1 MKNRVLR
8 AIMVLCI
15 AAICGISTLHA
26 QEQQEKKIAYNFINE
41 YGFFLGKNVGWTGVF
56 VNSIAFKQ
64 NDLLGLGIGYGLNTA
79 SFQEVPLYINYRHY
93 FDMGKK
99 LKPLINVAAGVGF
112 HFWTEEVKVP
122 VQNQYG
128 YTDYYDYVE
137 ESRSGVGLY
146 ATLSGGF
153 RVKALS
159 FTGGFF
165 FRTFPSQP
173 GFNGGIEAKVGYT
186 F

>member
-1 MKNRVLR
+1 MKKNVLKTIVLLSI
-8 AIMVLCI
+8 AVLC
-15 AAICGISTLHA
+15 GLGNLSA
-26 QEQQEKKIAYNFINE
+26 QEQQDKIIAYNFINE
-41 YGFFLGKNVGWTGVF
+41 YGFFIGKNVGWTGVF
-56 VNSIAFKQ
+56 INSVAFKQ
-64 NDLLGLGIGYGLNTA
+64 NDLLGFGIGYGLNTA
-79 SFQEVPLYINYRHY
+79 SFQEIPLFLNYRHY

-99 LKPLINVAAGVGF
+99 LKPLINVAAGVGL
-112 HFWTEEVKVP
+112 HFWTDEIETP
-122 VQNQYG
+122 VYDANG
-128 YTDYYDYVE
+128 HFSYYDYTE
-137 ESRSGVGLY
+137 KNCNGVGLY

-165 FRTFPSQP
+165 FRTFPSKQ